1 MPSEHTL
8 ISTHS
13 SNALAAAIVTMR
25 EVIEKHAGGVSGGR
39 QLADPVRGAPD
50 ARILTAAVRYTWA
63 TDREPDDEGASAYV
77 RMVPAEG
84 GATLYIHVA
93 APEGALD
100 LSWHNPQLIATLAAI
115 GIAATARQPL
125 LTIIGGLGVF
135 FVWRF
140 VALG

>member
-1 MPSEHTL
+1 MSYTL
-8 ISTHS
+8 MIVGM
-13 SNALAAAIVTMR
+13 ALATLVCKASFFLLGSRVVFPSLLREALEFVPVT
-25 EVIEKHAGGVSGGR
+25 V
-39 QLADPVRGAPD
+39 
-50 ARILTAAVRYTWA
+50 LTAII
-63 TDREPDDEGASAYV
+63 
-77 RMVPAEG
+77 VP
-84 GATLYIHVA
+84 LVV